1 MEVRKNPRADEVRQS
16 AQHVLFV
23 EGQRESI
30 DHEAMRTFLGD
41 LVRVEPLGSSFYL
54 ENAARALQEFHPT
67 YYSLIDRDHHDDAR
81 VQTSWDRF
89 PDPATHNLLIWPR
102 RELESYFII
111 PEYLLRSEH
120 LVKDEKELRACIR
133 DECQKRL
140 YLDAANQVITECRGE
155 LTTNWISHFE
165 KVAACP
171 SREAALAALRERPE
185 FVAKRESFAAC
196 SAPDALA
203 RRFLDLLEEWT
214 GGRDPLE
221 FGHGLWLERIR
232 GKEVMPAVVSRCFR
246 VANTEGEVLQGRPR
260 ELQLARALLQR
271 PLAEQPHDLQ
281 ELRRV
286 IRTRV
291 RGAAHEPSGD

>member
-1 MEVRKNPRADEVRQS
+1 M
-16 AQHVLFV
+16 
-23 EGQRESI
+23 
-30 DHEAMRTFLGD
+30 
-41 LVRVEPLGSSFYL
+41 
-54 ENAARALQEFHPT
+54 
-67 YYSLIDRDHHDDAR
+67 
-81 VQTSWDRF
+81 
-89 PDPATHNLLIWPR
+89 
-102 RELESYFII
+102 
-111 PEYLLRSEH
+111 LRSEH

-140 YLDAANQVITECRGE
+140 YLDAANQVITDCRGE

-165 KVAACP
+165 KVASCP

-185 FVAKRESFAAC
+185 FAAKRESFAAC
-196 SAPDALA
+196 SAPDVLA

-221 FGHGLWLERIR
+221 FGHGRWLERIR

-246 VANTEGEVLQGRPR
+246 VANAAGQILQGRPR
-260 ELQLARALLQR
+260 ELQLARELLQR
-271 PLAEQPHDLQ
+271 PLAQQPPDLQ